1 MIDTTS
7 LLQRWSFL
15 VCLVAITS
23 TADAAEW
30 HVDRKATNNVTF
42 TSEVVTFSFEGTND
56 KVDGFLYWEG
66 PGLFEGKPQLLFQV
80 EVNAFDTG
88 IGKRDSDM
96 RDVLKADKHP
106 LSTYKGTI
114 IGHEAITDS
123 SGVPTGQQH
132 VRTRGTL
139 SLAGV
144 ERSVGIDGIVAV
156 GDSTATLQAEFNFRL
171 AEFDI
176 EAPGLAAFVKVSEQI
191 DIAVDLSLKRVK

>member
-1 MIDTTS
+1 MTEAKS
-7 LLQRWSFL
+7 FLQRWSFL
-15 VCLVAITS
+15 VCLAAITA

-30 HVDRKATNNVTF
+30 HVDGKAANNVTF

-80 EVNAFDTG
+80 EVGAFDTG

-96 RDVLKADKHP
+96 RDVLRADKHP

-114 IGHEAITDS
+114 VGHEVITDS
-123 SGVPTGQQH
+123 SGVPTGQHH
-132 VRTRGTL
+132 VRSRGTL

-144 ERSVGIDGIVAV
+144 ERSVDVDGMVAI
-156 GDSTATLQAEFNFRL
+156 GDSTATLQANFNFRL
-171 AEFDI
+171 AEFEI
-176 EAPGLAAFVKVSEQI
+176 EAPSLAAFVKVSEQI
-191 DIAVDLSLKRVK
+191 DIAVELSLKRIK